1 MKKFICIFIVLCLLI
16 TITNVK
22 TVHAKE
28 LPSDDLYSIGAV
40 LIDGESGRILLSK
53 NADQVRP
60 MASTTKIM
68 TLIIALEYGKLDY
81 IANISKYAT
90 SMPKVKL
97 GFSEGDQ
104 FYLEDLLYSLILESH
119 NDTAVAV
126 AECVSG
132 SVEEF
137 ARLMNNKARELGL
150 ANTYFITP
158 NGLDASDDTNIHS
171 TTAYDLSLIMKYC
184 VCESPMKDK
193 FIEICQTRSYSFS
206 DIDKKRTYTVY
217 NANAFL
223 DQMEGVIA
231 GKTGFT
237 ADAGYC
243 YVCALKRDE
252 KIYIL
257 ALLGCGWPYNK
268 NYKWKDSKKLF
279 NYAIDNY
286 HKENI
291 LNSSSYKQKVNI
303 VDGIEVDY
311 IDTYICEDINAVISE
326 EDKIKYNIKVPK
338 TVAAPVK
345 KDDTIGCIEI
355 YINDDLYKTVNV
367 YAKESVNKINLIYYI
382 NRLSQKII
390 F

>member
-1 MKKFICIFIVLCLLI
+1 MKKLISLFICLCILM
-16 TITNVK
+16 NVTYVK
-22 TVHAKE
+22 PIQAKE
-28 LPSDDLYSIGAV
+28 LDSDDLYSIGAV
-40 LIDGESGRILLSK
+40 LIDGKSGRVLLSK
-53 NADQVRP
+53 NADQERA

-68 TLIIALEYGKLDY
+68 TLIIALEYGKLDEVA
-81 IANISKYAT
+81 IASEYAT

-97 GFSEGDQ
+97 GFDKGDR

-132 SVEEF
+132 NVEAF
-137 ARLMNNKARELGL
+137 AKLMNDKAKELGL
-150 ANTYFITP
+150 SNTYFITP
-158 NGLDASDDTNIHS
+158 NGLDASDDIKTHS
-171 TTAYDLSLIMKYC
+171 TTAYELSLIMKYC

-193 FIEICQTRSYSFS
+193 FVEICQTR
-206 DIDKKRTYTVY
+206 TYTFTDLDQKHKY
-217 NANAFL
+217 TLNNANVFL

-243 YVCALKRDE
+243 YVCALQRDDN
-252 KIYIL
+252 IYIL

-268 NYKWKDSKKLF
+268 NYKWKDAKKLF

-286 HKENI
+286 HSENI
-291 LNSSSYKQKVNI
+291 LNSKSYKQEINIINGIDVNK
-303 VDGIEVDY
+303 
-311 IDTYICEDINAVISE
+311 IDTYICDDVNAVIC
-326 EDKIKYNIKVPK
+326 DDDIVKYNIKVPK
-338 TVAAPVK
+338 IIEAPVR

-355 YINDDLYKTVNV
+355 YINDKLYNTVNV
-367 YAKESVNKINLIYYI
+367 YATDSVNKINIIYYI
-382 NRLSQKII
+382 KRLSQKLI